1 MIKARP
7 SPASQRRIDC
17 QLVKIPEITVRK
29 AEPRNFKP
37 RRILICE
44 NITVVAAAEQK
55 PKMTGPDIKSMTKP

>member
-1 MIKARP
+1 
-7 SPASQRRIDC
+7 
-17 QLVKIPEITVRK
+17 LVKIPEITVRK